1 MNNLT
6 SDCIAIDTNIFEH
19 LLNPQ
24 NNISNHI
31 ETLLNKLA
39 IDNVHLIIDTGGR
52 IWGEYTNR
60 ITNKIRNTKNPNHEA
75 LLRYWLKDKSI
86 NKVVNVNQNDNL
98 MVSIKSVIRG
108 DKATDRIFVYIA
120 IHENQVLV
128 TNDKN
133 DILDGGNIKYERRKK
148 LLKIARRQSFKSAE
162 IYDSQ
167 EAYDKL

>member
-60 ITNKIRNTKNPNHEA
+60 ITNNIRNTNNSNYEA
-75 LLRYWLKDKSI
+75 LLRYWLKYESIKS
-86 NKVVNVNQNDNL
+86 VVNVNQNDDL
-98 MVSIKSVIRG
+98 MVSIKGVMGRSE
-108 DKATDRIFVYIA
+108 ATDRIFVYVA
-120 IHENQVLV
+120 IHKNEVLV
-128 TNDKN
+128 TNDRN
-133 DILDGGNIKYERRKK
+133 DILDEDNNKNERRDK
-148 LLKIARRQSFKSAE
+148 LLKIAKKRGFKSAR